1 MSIFKNI
8 MSKIFPSAFA
18 SETDHKEQVD
28 KINDKNVASDTTNGQ
43 NSASQPKE
51 NTQPTTAPAANKV
64 DVVAI
69 LDEMQKKYPQKL
81 NWHTSI
87 VDLMKLLGL
96 DSSLDAR
103 KQLAKELNYSGDMN
117 DSATMNIWLHKEI
130 MRKIAENGGVL
141 PDSIKH

>member
-1 MSIFKNI
+1 

-18 SETDHKEQVD
+18 SETDHKEQAD
-28 KINDKNVASDTTNGQ
+28 KINDKNVTSDTTHEE
-43 NSASQPKE
+43 NSASQSQE
-51 NTQPTTAPAANKV
+51 TTQATTAPATNKV

-69 LDEMQKKYPQKL
+69 LEEMQKKYPEKL

-96 DSSLDAR
+96 DSSLNAR
-103 KQLAKELNYSGDMN
+103 KQLAQELNYTGDMN
-117 DSATMNIWLHKEI
+117 DSAAMNIWLHKEI

-141 PDSIKH
+141 PESIKH

>member
-1 MSIFKNI
+1 

-18 SETDHKEQVD
+18 SETDHKEQAD
-28 KINDKNVASDTTNGQ
+28 KINDKNVTSDTTHEE
-43 NSASQPKE
+43 NSASQPQE
-51 NTQPTTAPAANKV
+51 TTQATTAPAANKV

-69 LDEMQKKYPQKL
+69 LEEMQKKYPEKL

-96 DSSLDAR
+96 DSSLNAR
-103 KQLAKELNYSGDMN
+103 KQLAQELNYTGDMN
-117 DSATMNIWLHKEI
+117 DSAAMNIWLHKEI

-141 PDSIKH
+141 PESIKH